1 MIILPRQARDKHRES
16 SKKRCVILQAEG
28 VEMLALN
35 TELYC
40 PNKQE
45 EHWREVVSETR
56 KAYRGLLTVAAIDG
70 HEEEM
75 KWW

>member
-1 MIILPRQARDKHRES
+1 
-16 SKKRCVILQAEG
+16 
-28 VEMLALN
+28 MLALN

-45 EHWREVVSETR
+45 EYWREVVSETR